1 MKSGRESLLYTSV
14 QNIRQE
20 HFLQK
25 RTWMKILVFL
35 LVIAAVWTGTH
46 NDYALYHKTIA
57 NVTSTQQSYLQ
68 TETGS
73 DGTYEYPEK
82 LYRQDI
88 TAVIKN
94 GRYRGKTVHIR
105 SEYSQSQVY
114 DTKYKKG
121 DSIFID
127 TLKQGHSGL
136 TASAVS
142 VKRDYLITTILTA
155 LFGLF
160 LLVGGNLGILT
171 ILSLVLN
178 MIAFYWVLVMYTKGV
193 NILFMTI
200 PMTIFFTGMLLL
212 FMLGKNEKTL
222 IALLATLAT
231 IGITTLLSAVVMQ
244 FSGRIDYDFMDYLS
258 QPYDQHTANLIFLSE
273 VLVGGL
279 GAVMDVV
286 VTMVMT
292 VSEIVRTGEHVTR
305 RSLIQSCRSVGDDL
319 VGTMINLMFL
329 TNIASCI
336 PSFILFMRNGIHFKT
351 ILHYNVFFE
360 LARFLTG
367 SIGTVLAI
375 PVAAFIAI
383 GYYERRH
390 MIDPDDPS
398 TKKKRGKE
406 QPAASASSGSREQSA
421 DDMTANAANGKED

>member
-390 MIDPDDPS
+390 MIEPDEPS

-406 QPAASASSGSREQSA
+406 QPAEAASSGSREQSA

>member
-212 FMLGKNEKTL
+212 FMLGKN
-222 IALLATLAT
+222 
-231 IGITTLLSAVVMQ
+231 
-244 FSGRIDYDFMDYLS
+244 
-258 QPYDQHTANLIFLSE
+258 
-273 VLVGGL
+273 
-279 GAVMDVV
+279 
-286 VTMVMT
+286 
-292 VSEIVRTGEHVTR
+292 
-305 RSLIQSCRSVGDDL
+305 
-319 VGTMINLMFL
+319 
-329 TNIASCI
+329 
-336 PSFILFMRNGIHFKT
+336 
-351 ILHYNVFFE
+351 
-360 LARFLTG
+360 
-367 SIGTVLAI
+367 
-375 PVAAFIAI
+375 
-383 GYYERRH
+383 
-390 MIDPDDPS
+390 
-398 TKKKRGKE
+398 
-406 QPAASASSGSREQSA
+406 
-421 DDMTANAANGKED
+421 

>member
-1 MKSGRESLLYTSV
+1 
-14 QNIRQE
+14 
-20 HFLQK
+20 
-25 RTWMKILVFL
+25 
-35 LVIAAVWTGTH
+35 
-46 NDYALYHKTIA
+46 
-57 NVTSTQQSYLQ
+57 
-68 TETGS
+68 
-73 DGTYEYPEK
+73 
-82 LYRQDI
+82 
-88 TAVIKN
+88 
-94 GRYRGKTVHIR
+94 
-105 SEYSQSQVY
+105 
-114 DTKYKKG
+114 
-121 DSIFID
+121 
-127 TLKQGHSGL
+127 
-136 TASAVS
+136 
-142 VKRDYLITTILTA
+142 
-155 LFGLF
+155 
-160 LLVGGNLGILT
+160 
-171 ILSLVLN
+171 
-178 MIAFYWVLVMYTKGV
+178 
-193 NILFMTI
+193 
-200 PMTIFFTGMLLL
+200 
-212 FMLGKNEKTL
+212 
-222 IALLATLAT
+222 
-231 IGITTLLSAVVMQ
+231 MQ

-305 RSLIQSCRSVGDDL
+305 RSLIQSCRRVGDDL

-390 MIDPDDPS
+390 MIEPDEPS
-398 TKKKRGKE
+398 TKKNRGKE